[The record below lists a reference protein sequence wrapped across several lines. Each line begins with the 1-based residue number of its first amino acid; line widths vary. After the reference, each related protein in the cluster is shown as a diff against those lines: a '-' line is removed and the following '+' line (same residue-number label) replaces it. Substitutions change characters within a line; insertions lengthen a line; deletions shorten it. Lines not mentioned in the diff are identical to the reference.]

1 MSPLGSALVL
11 ELMLLLKGLFRLVN
25 SSFKRLDGGI
35 DGLRRDLRLKMGWVI
50 EDGKELE
57 E

>member
-1 MSPLGSALVL
+1 
-11 ELMLLLKGLFRLVN
+11 MLLLKGLFRLVN